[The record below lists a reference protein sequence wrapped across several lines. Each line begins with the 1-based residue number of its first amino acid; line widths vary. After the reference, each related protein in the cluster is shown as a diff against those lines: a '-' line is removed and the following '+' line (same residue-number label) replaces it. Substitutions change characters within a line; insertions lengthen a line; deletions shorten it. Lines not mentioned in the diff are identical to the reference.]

1 MRCYIC
7 DGPLSNDE
15 IKHEPHYGKG
25 DFAPCGRCLEVINE
39 LFNDDSDDEIA
50 EQLTAEAELLEENFE
65 SADTLEDFTSALME
79 SLTAKLHA
87 NIDEIFK
94 QNK

>member
-1 MRCYIC
+1 MSQPQ
-7 DGPLSNDE
+7 DPKNQPLPANTS
-15 IKHEPHYGKG
+15 
-25 DFAPCGRCLEVINE
+25 
-39 LFNDDSDDEIA
+39 

-65 SADTLEDFTSALME
+65 SADTLEDFTKTLME
-79 SLTAKLHA
+79 SLTSKLHA

>member
-1 MRCYIC
+1 MGDHFLATAMAGAPKVRIRSLLFLL
-7 DGPLSNDE
+7 GVFMPHPLDP
-15 IKHEPHYGKG
+15 K
-25 DFAPCGRCLEVINE
+25 NE
-39 LFNDDSDDEIA
+39 SLTTDTS

-65 SADTLEDFTSALME
+65 SADTLEDFTKVLME
-79 SLTAKLHA
+79 SLTSKLHA

>member
-1 MRCYIC
+1 MSHSL
-7 DGPLSNDE
+7 DPKNQTLPTDTS
-15 IKHEPHYGKG
+15 
-25 DFAPCGRCLEVINE
+25 
-39 LFNDDSDDEIA
+39 
-50 EQLTAEAELLEENFE
+50 EQLTAKAELLEESFE

-94 QNK
+94 NK

>member
-1 MRCYIC
+1 MSR
-7 DGPLSNDE
+7 DPKNE
-15 IKHEPHYGKG
+15 ILT
-25 DFAPCGRCLEVINE
+25 AE
-39 LFNDDSDDEIA
+39 LP

-65 SADTLEDFTSALME
+65 SAETLEDFTKVLMDT
-79 SLTAKLHA
+79 LTSKLHA

>member
-1 MRCYIC
+1 MSHSQ
-7 DGPLSNDE
+7 DPKNL
-15 IKHEPHYGKG
+15 PP
-25 DFAPCGRCLEVINE
+25 APE
-39 LFNDDSDDEIA
+39 

-65 SADTLEDFTSALME
+65 SADTLEDFTKSLME
-79 SLTAKLHA
+79 SLTSKLHA

>member
-1 MRCYIC
+1 MSQPQ
-7 DGPLSNDE
+7 DPKNQPLPVNTS
-15 IKHEPHYGKG
+15 
-25 DFAPCGRCLEVINE
+25 
-39 LFNDDSDDEIA
+39 

-65 SADTLEDFTSALME
+65 SADTLEDFTKTLME
-79 SLTAKLHA
+79 SLTSKLHA

>member
-1 MRCYIC
+1 MFFIKPFESLQKAFFVS
-7 DGPLSNDE
+7 GVVMSHSQVPKNETLSTD
-15 IKHEPHYGKG
+15 IP
-25 DFAPCGRCLEVINE
+25 
-39 LFNDDSDDEIA
+39 

-65 SADTLEDFTSALME
+65 SADTLEDFTKALMD
-79 SLTAKLHA
+79 SLTSKLHA

>member
-1 MRCYIC
+1 MSQPQ
-7 DGPLSNDE
+7 DPKKQPLPANTS
-15 IKHEPHYGKG
+15 
-25 DFAPCGRCLEVINE
+25 
-39 LFNDDSDDEIA
+39 

>member
-1 MRCYIC
+1 MSHSL
-7 DGPLSNDE
+7 DPKNQTLPADTS
-15 IKHEPHYGKG
+15 
-25 DFAPCGRCLEVINE
+25 
-39 LFNDDSDDEIA
+39 
-50 EQLTAEAELLEENFE
+50 EQLTAEAELLEESFE

-94 QNK
+94 NK

>member
-1 MRCYIC
+1 MSHSQ
-7 DGPLSNDE
+7 DP
-15 IKHEPHYGKG
+15 K
-25 DFAPCGRCLEVINE
+25 NE
-39 LFNDDSDDEIA
+39 SLTADTS

-65 SADTLEDFTSALME
+65 SADTLEDFTKVLME
-79 SLTAKLHA
+79 SLTSKLHA